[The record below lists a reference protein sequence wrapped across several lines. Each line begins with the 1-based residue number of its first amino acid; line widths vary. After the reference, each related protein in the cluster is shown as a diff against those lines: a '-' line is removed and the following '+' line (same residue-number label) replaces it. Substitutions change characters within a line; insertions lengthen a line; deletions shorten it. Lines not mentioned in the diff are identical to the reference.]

1 MNTPNN
7 QRFQE
12 TEDRIVDAFLSL
24 LKEREPEKITVSQL
38 CAVCHIN
45 RSSFYLHFT
54 DVYALMVEID
64 RRLSQYLG
72 ELFSSGKDEWNIGRR
87 FTRFFSF
94 GGEHR
99 DFYRVYL
106 DRCRDSRLFN
116 AALGDVALR
125 NVERLAGEMGFTSEN
140 ELRYHQTFFKA
151 GLASMLREWIAGG
164 CRETP
169 EEMGDILSREYAP
182 NRGRFM

>member
-1 MNTPNN
+1 MNTSGN

-12 TEDRIVDAFLSL
+12 TEGRIVDVFLDL
-24 LKEREPEKITVSQL
+24 LREREPEKISVSQI
-38 CAVCHIN
+38 CARCGIN

-72 ELFSSGKDEWNIGRR
+72 ELFSSGQDDWNISRR

-94 GGEHR
+94 VGEHR

-106 DRCRDSRLFN
+106 DRCRDSHLFN
-116 AALGDVALR
+116 AFLSDRALR
-125 NVERLAGEMGFTSEN
+125 DIERLAGEMGFIAEN
-140 ELRYHQTFFKA
+140 ELRYHRAFFKA

-169 EEMGDILSREYAP
+169 EEMSGILGREYEP
-182 NRGRFM
+182 NRGRFV